1 MEDRAQDAAKLYSPS
16 AARNRL
22 PVRDTLLPLLSANAR
37 VLEIGSGTGEHG
49 ETCCAARADI
59 RWQYSERDLDSM
71 ASCAAR
77 AKEMAGL
84 LAPVEIDASLDEWT
98 DELSSADALVCLNV
112 IHIAPWQVAEGLAR
126 GAQRVVAPGGF
137 VYLYGPFKEGDATAA
152 SNLDF
157 DASLRARNPEWGVR
171 AQKDVEALFESCGF
185 QFERRYRMPANNLAL
200 IFRRPV

>member
-1 MEDRAQDAAKLYSPS
+1 
-16 AARNRL
+16 
-22 PVRDTLLPLLSANAR
+22 
-37 VLEIGSGTGEHG
+37 
-49 ETCCAARADI
+49 
-59 RWQYSERDLDSM
+59 
-71 ASCAAR
+71 
-77 AKEMAGL
+77 MAGL

-171 AQKDVEALFESCGF
+171 AQKDVEAYYCSIHREYCRNVQTINFECCHIIEVVRTTDLGDW
-185 QFERRYRMPANNLAL
+185 LL
-200 IFRRPV
+200 IRSVRTSVSATDY